1 MSASSLAKI
10 RKDTDWEA
18 GPWTCDGNIWVC
30 VGGREKIVGKV
41 WLRTGEVEVFWVVP
55 LRLNKVID
63 ALTHPDE

>member
-1 MSASSLAKI
+1 MGKEFVEGRLGGMVGSF
-10 RKDTDWEA
+10 
-18 GPWTCDGNIWVC
+18 WVC